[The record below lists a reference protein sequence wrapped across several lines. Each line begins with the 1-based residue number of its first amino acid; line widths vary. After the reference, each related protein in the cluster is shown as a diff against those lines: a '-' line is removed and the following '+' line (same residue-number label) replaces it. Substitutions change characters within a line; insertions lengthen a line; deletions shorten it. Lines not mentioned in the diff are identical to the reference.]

1 MKYLYVIK
9 KITRLIVP
17 VMLLSALL
25 FSTARASAEFYE
37 KEELPGNSGVQQ
49 GIVITGRVTSGIDNT
64 VLPGVSIVVR
74 GTQKGTVANSSGEYS
89 IEGHQLPRR

>member
-1 MKYLYVIK
+1 MKYLYIIK

-37 KEELPGNSGVQQ
+37 SCLAIQEFS
-49 GIVITGRVTSGIDNT
+49 R
-64 VLPGVSIVVR
+64 
-74 GTQKGTVANSSGEYS
+74 A
-89 IEGHQLPRR
+89 